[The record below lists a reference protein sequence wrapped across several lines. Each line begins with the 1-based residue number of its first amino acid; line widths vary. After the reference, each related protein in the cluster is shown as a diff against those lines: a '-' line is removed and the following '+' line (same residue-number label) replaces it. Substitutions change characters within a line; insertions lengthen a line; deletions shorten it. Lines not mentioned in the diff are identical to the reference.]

1 MGKKPELEHGHQTKY
16 DDIIKCSEKNTM
28 KKWVVSIILIA
39 ILLAGGLLRQ
49 HNLSVWPREG
59 ATFDEF
65 AWTFQGISIITNG
78 VPVSWSPHAAYT
90 NKTEYFNPQGARFT
104 LVKPYLE
111 HPPLFGIVAGAFA
124 KLQGIETFD
133 DVTIAKIRPLALIM
147 GLVSILAVFLLANAV
162 YGNGVGLIASGVY
175 AMLPTVVIGSRLVQN
190 ENFFIP
196 LFLFALYF
204 AYRYV
209 ESASKNKKLVTVH
222 LIISALL
229 CGLLPL
235 AKMPWLTASIAVI
248 SMFLFAKKW
257 KAAGIVLGTTGVFLG
272 AWLIYG
278 YSTDAALFES
288 LWKLQLARYD
298 MAFDSLFILF
308 RDPIT
313 ADRLLVDGWIYFGW
327 AAIIWLS
334 TKDVKKNLPII
345 LGFLA
350 YFAVFVFAI
359 PSEAM
364 HGWYRFPFY
373 PFLAIA
379 IAVFWKE
386 YFNKNYLATALSFVV
401 IGLSMFAGS
410 WGKVLGFSYPVF
422 RTYLITVAIG
432 AFPALF
438 PTLANKKV
446 FRWINYLLLV
456 SIVLL
461 SIWTVIV
468 YNEQ

>member
-1 MGKKPELEHGHQTKY
+1 
-16 DDIIKCSEKNTM
+16 M
-28 KKWVVSIILIA
+28 KKWVASLILIG
-39 ILLAGGLLRQ
+39 ILLVGGLLRH

-65 AWTFQGISIITNG
+65 AWTFQGVSILNSG
-78 VPVSWSPHAAYT
+78 VPISWSPHAAYT

-124 KLQGIETFD
+124 KLQGIQTFD
-133 DVTIAKIRPLALIM
+133 DVTIAKIRPLALFM
-147 GLVSILAVFLLANAV
+147 GLVSIFAVFLLASSV
-162 YGNGVGLIASGVY
+162 YGNGIGLIASGMY
-175 AMLPTVVIGSRLVQN
+175 AILPTVVIGSRLVQN

-204 AYRYV
+204 AYRYI
-209 ESASKNKKLVTVH
+209 ESASKNKKLIPLN
-222 LIISALL
+222 LIGTALI

-235 AKMPWLTASIAVI
+235 AKMPWITASIAVI
-248 SMFLFAKKW
+248 GMFIFSKKW
-257 KAAGIVLGTTGVFLG
+257 KAAGIVLGVTGAFLG

-278 YSTDAALFES
+278 YSMDATLFGN

-334 TKDVKKNLPII
+334 AKDVKKHLPII
-345 LGFLA
+345 FGFLA

-379 IAVFWKE
+379 IAVFFKE
-386 YFNKNYLATALSFVV
+386 HFNKNYLATALSFVV

-410 WGKVLGFSYPVF
+410 WGKILGFSYPVF

-432 AFPALF
+432 ALPALF
-438 PTLANKKV
+438 TKLANKKV
-446 FRWINYLLLV
+446 FRRINYLLLV
-456 SIVLL
+456 GIVLL
-461 SIWTVIV
+461 SIWTVV
-468 YNEQ
+468 AYSEQ